1 MAKQVRLYNISDIQL
16 SIFESQPPKL
26 GVAVSGQATTT
37 GWKNIEL
44 VPLEKALSPDGILD
58 LDFVGE
64 PPEGISIP
72 VITPVSAHFVWAD
85 DVDRLVGVKIY
96 SRNGEVIR
104 MLRRESF
111 REAANLATTL
121 AVGEE
126 GGPITTFATG
136 EEGGPFST
144 MRVGEE
150 QGPTTMALGEEQFPT
165 SYRRGEEGW
174 PTWATGEGGKP
185 VFGETSPRVDDPKNP
200 FGEDVDWFD
209 PNDINPFGR
218 R

>member
-44 VPLEKALSPDGILD
+44 VPLEKTLSPDGILD

-85 DVDRLVGVKIY
+85 DVDRLVGVTG
-96 SRNGEVIR
+96 SNGSVFQA
-104 MLRRESF
+104 SQVG
-111 REAANLATTL
+111 ATGLMGALETPLTPLWVWLVFAETPSLPTL
-121 AVGEE
+121 AGGALVLVAVG
-126 GGPITTFATG
+126 
-136 EEGGPFST
+136 
-144 MRVGEE
+144 
-150 QGPTTMALGEEQFPT
+150 
-165 SYRRGEEGW
+165 
-174 PTWATGEGGKP
+174 
-185 VFGETSPRVDDPKNP
+185 
-200 FGEDVDWFD
+200 WF
-209 PNDINPFGR
+209 ILHESGR
-218 R
+218 RTS